1 MATEGESIAPPPPP
15 VVPVEAVKPEPLPV
29 EAVKAEA
36 VVESVGLTEDPMSYT
51 SSFDSNEFKRSFAL
65 NYKMKKKPKVLFAM
79 ALGFPEFDGILDRPP
94 ISTIKRKE
102 LNDQYVPKAEDYKN
116 EIKRRAHYFMNDSE
130 ESSYYTDQLK
140 RPHPLKTKRS
150 SIVLPQPNQWLN
162 TQLKKWLTERPLN
175 PNDNDVRFLRYQ
187 IKRALD
193 YLTSDVT
200 NTVNGQD
207 VLQEFPV
214 LPTPADAPLDGPAI
228 TGGPNGDGEM
238 KPSIPITE
246 TIMASTS
253 HSSSN
258 VTQNLG
264 TIETEPYL
272 YSTAHDS
279 DVYKLSAAGTYL
291 LKGKQP
297 RILFAMAHGIPDLQT
312 MIENATHNLVKRKE
326 VTEEFMPRAEDYR
339 YEIKR
344 RANYFMNMEE
354 QKNYYIQD
362 LETKNPLENMRGI
375 VTLPQPAQWKVH
387 ALKQWLAER
396 PLKPDD
402 RDSKFLH
409 ASIKKCTNALNEAV
423 LKDPS
428 LTQHGTKRSASM
440 MLAAS
445 ELSTA
450 FHDGSVHG
458 GLVDANGPL
467 MQVLAKQDAI
477 LGAVKKQNQQQSILN
492 KITILTQSIMGYNQE
507 ISILR
512 STHNDIENRILTVE
526 MKIAENPDAEE
537 GLKKLI
543 GKHEKRK
550 AEVDA
555 KIRDLEEKIA
565 GVRIEINEQ
574 NDAIE
579 NIDNLDEKGT
589 GGETVPAAEALTEG
603 EPPNKKLKVES
614 ETPPQDQSHQSQ
626 EPIQQPQ
633 ETQELLQQ
641 TQPSQEPLQQPQPEQ
656 QQDPPQAQQFDLDE
670 PQVNE
675 NAYQGFVEHP
685 EEQTEKCEV

>member
-1 MATEGESIAPPPPP
+1 MAPAKEETTEEP
-15 VVPVEAVKPEPLPV
+15 EA
-29 EAVKAEA
+29 
-36 VVESVGLTEDPMSYT
+36 GDDPMSYE

-116 EIKRRAHYFMNDSE
+116 EIKRRAHYFMNDSA

-140 RPHPLKTKRS
+140 RAHPLKTKRS

-175 PNDNDVRFLRYQ
+175 PSDNDVRFLRYQ

-193 YLTSDVT
+193 FLTSDVT

-228 TGGPNGDGEM
+228 SGASNGEGEA
-238 KPSIPITE
+238 KPSVPITE
-246 TIMASTS
+246 TIMASTA

-264 TIETEPYL
+264 TIETEPYV
-272 YSTAHDS
+272 YTTPHDS

-297 RILFAMAHGIPDLQT
+297 RTLFAMAHGTPELQS
-312 MIENATHNLVKRKE
+312 MIESATSNLVKRKE

-354 QKNYYIQD
+354 QKNYYLQD

-396 PLKPDD
+396 PLKPDE
-402 RDSKFLH
+402 RDSKFLK

-423 LKDPS
+423 MKDPS
-428 LTQHGTKRSASM
+428 LTQHGVKRTASM
-440 MLAAS
+440 MLAS
-445 ELSTA
+445 SDL
-450 FHDGSVHG
+450 HDLTG
-458 GLVDANGPL
+458 DAPL
-467 MQVLAKQDAI
+467 LQVLAKQDAI

-526 MKIAENPDAEE
+526 MKIAENSDAEE

-543 GKHEKRK
+543 AKHEERK
-550 AEVDA
+550 AEVDT
-555 KIRDLEEKIA
+555 KIQELETKIA
-565 GVRIEINEQ
+565 GVRVEI
-574 NDAIE
+574 
-579 NIDNLDEKGT
+579 DEHN
-589 GGETVPAAEALTEG
+589 EALEAIDVEEPEEEPKEEDEDDV
-603 EPPNKKLKVES
+603 EPPKKKAKIEEDVE
-614 ETPPQDQSHQSQ
+614 E
-626 EPIQQPQ
+626 E
-633 ETQELLQQ
+633 
-641 TQPSQEPLQQPQPEQ
+641 
-656 QQDPPQAQQFDLDE
+656 A
-670 PQVNE
+670 
-675 NAYQGFVEHP
+675 VE
-685 EEQTEKCEV
+685 KAEV

>member
-1 MATEGESIAPPPPP
+1 MSAEEEGTTSAP
-15 VVPVEAVKPEPLPV
+15 EEVKDETP
-29 EAVKAEA
+29 
-36 VVESVGLTEDPMSYT
+36 GDDPMSYE
-51 SSFDSNEFKRSFAL
+51 SGFDSSEFKRSFAL
-65 NYKMKKKPKVLFAM
+65 NYNMKKKPKVLFAM
-79 ALGFPEFDGILDRPP
+79 ALGFPEFDGILDKPP
-94 ISTIKRKE
+94 VSTIKRKE

-116 EIKRRAHYFMNDSE
+116 EIKRRAHYFMNDSA

-162 TQLKKWLTERPLN
+162 TALKKWLTERPLN

-193 YLTSDVT
+193 FLTSDVT

-228 TGGPNGDGEM
+228 TGGANGEGEV
-238 KPSIPITE
+238 KLSVPITE

-264 TIETEPYL
+264 VIETEPYL
-272 YSTAHDS
+272 YTTDHDS

-291 LKGKQP
+291 LQGNQP
-297 RILFAMAHGIPDLQT
+297 RTLFAMAHGIPELQG
-312 MIENATHNLVKRKE
+312 MIEGATNNLVKRKE

-354 QKNYYIQD
+354 QKNYYVQD
-362 LETKNPLENMRGI
+362 LEIKNPLENMRGI

-387 ALKQWLAER
+387 ALKQWLTER
-396 PLKPDD
+396 ALKPNEKDTQ
-402 RDSKFLH
+402 FLQ

-423 LKDPS
+423 MKDPS
-428 LTQHGTKRSASM
+428 LTQHGVKRSSSM
-440 MLAAS
+440 MLASS
-445 ELSTA
+445 EN
-450 FHDGSVHG
+450 FPIID
-458 GLVDANGPL
+458 GPL

-512 STHNDIENRILTVE
+512 STHNEIENRLLNVE
-526 MKIAENPDAEE
+526 MKIAENPDSADAFKKIIEKQEE
-537 GLKKLI
+537 
-543 GKHEKRK
+543 RK
-550 AEVDA
+550 ADVDSDT
-555 KIRDLEEKIA
+555 KELEEKIA
-565 GVRIEINEQ
+565 AVRAQVEEQNEKLQSIDIEIEES
-574 NDAIE
+574 AAPP
-579 NIDNLDEKGT
+579 L
-589 GGETVPAAEALTEG
+589 VPAPTEG
-603 EPPNKKLKVES
+603 EPPRKKTKTEPTEEEEQEADMEEINYQEEEES
-614 ETPPQDQSHQSQ
+614 EK
-626 EPIQQPQ
+626 
-633 ETQELLQQ
+633 
-641 TQPSQEPLQQPQPEQ
+641 
-656 QQDPPQAQQFDLDE
+656 A
-670 PQVNE
+670 
-675 NAYQGFVEHP
+675 
-685 EEQTEKCEV
+685 EV

>member
-1 MATEGESIAPPPPP
+1 MTTEGENPTQNDA
-15 VVPVEAVKPEPLPV
+15 
-29 EAVKAEA
+29 
-36 VVESVGLTEDPMSYT
+36 GEDPMAYV

-130 ESSYYTDQLK
+130 ESSYYTEQLK

-162 TQLKKWLTERPLN
+162 TQLKRWLTERPLN

-193 YLTSDVT
+193 FLTSDVT

-214 LPTPADAPLDGPAI
+214 LPTPADAPLDGPAV
-228 TGGPNGDGEM
+228 TGGPNGDGET
-238 KPSIPITE
+238 KVFVPITE
-246 TIMASTS
+246 TIMASAS
-253 HSSSN
+253 HASSN
-258 VTQNLG
+258 VTESLG

-297 RILFAMAHGIPDLQT
+297 RILFAMAHGIPDLQA
-312 MIENATHNLVKRKE
+312 MIEGATQNLVKRKE

-354 QKNYYIQD
+354 QKSYYVDD
-362 LETKNPLENMRGI
+362 LDAKNPLENMRGI

-396 PLKPDD
+396 PLKPDE
-402 RDSKFLH
+402 RDSKFLL
-409 ASIKKCTNALNEAV
+409 ASIKKCTNALKEAV

-428 LTQHGTKRSASM
+428 LTQHGVKRSASM
-440 MLAAS
+440 MLS
-445 ELSTA
+445 SDY
-450 FHDGSVHG
+450 HDGPGS
-458 GLVDANGPL
+458 LADANSPL

-512 STHNDIENRILTVE
+512 STSNDIETRILTIE
-526 MKIAENPDAEE
+526 MKIAENPNAEDS
-537 GLKKLI
+537 LKKLI
-543 GKHEKRK
+543 SKQLERK
-550 AEVDA
+550 AGVDSQIKDLDI
-555 KIRDLEEKIA
+555 KIT
-565 GVRIEINEQ
+565 GVRTEIDQQ
-574 NDAIE
+574 N
-579 NIDNLDEKGT
+579 
-589 GGETVPAAEALTEG
+589 EALKTIDTTVAETPTTATEATDG
-603 EPPNKKLKVES
+603 EPPNKKVKLNP
-614 ETPPQDQSHQSQ
+614 T
-626 EPIQQPQ
+626 
-633 ETQELLQQ
+633 
-641 TQPSQEPLQQPQPEQ
+641 EQ
-656 QQDPPQAQQFDLDE
+656 QQYELQEA
-670 PQVNE
+670 E
-675 NAYQGFVEHP
+675 NNYQGMVED
-685 EEQTEKCEV
+685 QATKCEV

>member
-1 MATEGESIAPPPPP
+1 MATEGETVAPPPAEEAPAATEEP
-15 VVPVEAVKPEPLPV
+15 VKDEETPAPAVP
-29 EAVKAEA
+29 
-36 VVESVGLTEDPMSYT
+36 GEDPMAYVSG
-51 SSFDSNEFKRSFAL
+51 FDSNEFKRSFAL

-116 EIKRRAHYFMNDSE
+116 EIKRRAHYFMNDTE

-193 YLTSDVT
+193 FLTSDVT

-228 TGGPNGDGEM
+228 TGGTNADGEV

-258 VTQNLG
+258 VTQSLG

-272 YSTAHDS
+272 YSTDHDS

-297 RILFAMAHGIPDLQT
+297 RTLFAMAHGIPELQA
-312 MIENATHNLVKRKE
+312 MIEGATQNLVKRKE

-354 QKNYYIQD
+354 QKNYYVQD
-362 LETKNPLENMRGI
+362 LEAKNPLENMRGI

-396 PLKPDD
+396 PLKPDE
-402 RDSKFLH
+402 RDAKFLQS
-409 ASIKKCTNALNEAV
+409 SIKKCTNALTEAV

-428 LTQHGTKRSASM
+428 LTQHGVKRSASM

-445 ELSTA
+445 ELSSA
-450 FHDGSVHG
+450 SHG
-458 GLVDANGPL
+458 LDANGPL

-512 STHNDIENRILTVE
+512 SFHNDVENRILTVE

-537 GLKKLI
+537 NLKKLI
-543 GKHEKRK
+543 GKHEEKK
-550 AEVDA
+550 ADVDS
-555 KIRDLEEKIA
+555 KIKDLEDKIA
-565 GVRIEINEQ
+565 GVRVEIDEQ
-574 NDAIE
+574 NKALKT
-579 NIDNLDEKGT
+579 ID
-589 GGETVPAAEALTEG
+589 ETPKEEPKEEVKAEAPEAAPEAEITVEG
-603 EPPNKKLKVES
+603 EPPRKKARTEEPAPVEA
-614 ETPPQDQSHQSQ
+614 
-626 EPIQQPQ
+626 
-633 ETQELLQQ
+633 
-641 TQPSQEPLQQPQPEQ
+641 PEGAPM
-656 QQDPPQAQQFDLDE
+656 DFAEGTTTEQA
-670 PQVNE
+670 
-675 NAYQGFVEHP
+675 
-685 EEQTEKCEV
+685 EV

>member
-1 MATEGESIAPPPPP
+1 MMATEGEGIVPVPVE
-15 VVPVEAVKPEPLPV
+15 VVPVEAVK
-29 EAVKAEA
+29 AEIETA
-36 VVESVGLTEDPMSYT
+36 TEDDIDDPMSYV

-65 NYKMKKKPKVLFAM
+65 NYTMKKKPKVLFAM

-116 EIKRRAHYFMNDSE
+116 EIKRRAHYFMNDNE
-130 ESSYYTDQLK
+130 ESNYYTDQLK

-162 TQLKKWLTERPLN
+162 TQLKKWLTKRPLN
-175 PNDNDVRFLRYQ
+175 PNDNDVRFLRFQ

-193 YLTSDVT
+193 FLTSDVT

-228 TGGPNGDGEM
+228 TGGPNGDGEA
-238 KPSIPITE
+238 KASVPITE

-258 VTQNLG
+258 VTQSLG
-264 TIETEPYL
+264 TIETEEYL

-291 LKGKQP
+291 LKGEQP
-297 RILFAMAHGIPDLQT
+297 RILFAMAHGIPELQS
-312 MIENATHNLVKRKE
+312 MIEMSTQNLVKRKE

-344 RANYFMNMEE
+344 RANYFMNMDE
-354 QKNYYIQD
+354 QKNYYVQD
-362 LETKNPLENMRGI
+362 LDTKNPLENMRGI

-387 ALKQWLAER
+387 ALKQWLTER
-396 PLKPDD
+396 PLKPDE
-402 RDSKFLH
+402 RDSKFLQ
-409 ASIKKCTNALNEAV
+409 ASIKKCTNALNDAV

-428 LTQHGTKRSASM
+428 LTQHGIKRTASM

-445 ELSTA
+445 ELTSVL
-450 FHDGSVHG
+450 HDGSVVPAA
-458 GLVDANGPL
+458 LVDAGGPL

-507 ISILR
+507 ISIFR
-512 STHNDIENRILTVE
+512 SSHNDVENRILTVE
-526 MKIAENPDAEE
+526 MKIAETPSAEE

-543 GKHEKRK
+543 VKHEERK
-550 AEVDA
+550 AGIDS

-565 GVRIEINEQ
+565 GVRAEIDGQ
-574 NDAIE
+574 NDAM
-579 NIDNLDEKGT
+579 NAIDDADEV
-589 GGETVPAAEALTEG
+589 EVVPVAAE
-603 EPPNKKLKVES
+603 EPPMKKAKIEPSL
-614 ETPPQDQSHQSQ
+614 Q
-626 EPIQQPQ
+626 EP
-633 ETQELLQQ
+633 
-641 TQPSQEPLQQPQPEQ
+641 Q
-656 QQDPPQAQQFDLDE
+656 QQFELGEHP
-670 PQVNE
+670 VNE
-675 NAYQGFVEHP
+675 NNYEGVEDH
-685 EEQTEKCEV
+685 EMDDTEKCEV

>member
-1 MATEGESIAPPPPP
+1 MTTEGETIA
-15 VVPVEAVKPEPLPV
+15 PLPV
-29 EAVKAEA
+29 EGDKTE
-36 VVESVGLTEDPMSYT
+36 EPGEDPMSYE
-51 SSFDSNEFKRSFAL
+51 SSYDSSEFKRSFAL
-65 NYKMKKKPKVLFAM
+65 NYNMKKKPKVLFAM

-94 ISTIKRKE
+94 VSTIKRKE

-116 EIKRRAHYFMNDSE
+116 EIKRRAHYFMNDGE

-193 YLTSDVT
+193 FLTSDAT
-200 NTVNGQD
+200 NTINGQD

-228 TGGPNGDGEM
+228 TGGTNGDGEA
-238 KPSIPITE
+238 KASVPITE

-264 TIETEPYL
+264 TIETEEHL
-272 YSTAHDS
+272 YSTDHDS

-297 RILFAMAHGIPDLQT
+297 RILFAMAHGIAELQT
-312 MIENATHNLVKRKE
+312 MIENATQNLVKRKE

-354 QKNYYIQD
+354 QKNYYVQD
-362 LETKNPLENMRGI
+362 LDSKNPLENMRGI

-396 PLKPDD
+396 PLKPDE
-402 RDSKFLH
+402 RDSKFLM

-428 LTQHGTKRSASM
+428 LTQHGIKRTATM

-445 ELSTA
+445 ELTSA
-450 FHDGSVHG
+450 FQVDGSVLQG

-512 STHNDIENRILTVE
+512 STHNDIETRILTVE
-526 MKIAENPDAEE
+526 MKIAESSKPSA
-537 GLKKLI
+537 GLTKLI
-543 GKHEKRK
+543 EKHEERK
-550 AEVDA
+550 AEVDT
-555 KIRDLEEKIA
+555 KIKDLEEKIA
-565 GVRIEINEQ
+565 AVRVEVDGH
-574 NDAIE
+574 NDDLT
-579 NIDNLDEKGT
+579 NIDIS
-589 GGETVPAAEALTEG
+589 AAEAEAASSVMPVVTEASEE
-603 EPPNKKLKVES
+603 EPPRKRAKTESSEPAFEMGGEDLGETAVE
-614 ETPPQDQSHQSQ
+614 E
-626 EPIQQPQ
+626 
-633 ETQELLQQ
+633 
-641 TQPSQEPLQQPQPEQ
+641 
-656 QQDPPQAQQFDLDE
+656 
-670 PQVNE
+670 
-675 NAYQGFVEHP
+675 
-685 EEQTEKCEV
+685 TEKCEV

>member
-1 MATEGESIAPPPPP
+1 MAATEEVTTATE
-15 VVPVEAVKPEPLPV
+15 EAKTDAIP
-29 EAVKAEA
+29 
-36 VVESVGLTEDPMSYT
+36 GEDPMAYEST
-51 SSFDSNEFKRSFAL
+51 FDSSEFYRSFAL

-116 EIKRRAHYFMNDSE
+116 EIKRRAHYFMNDSA

-140 RPHPLKTKRS
+140 RAHPLKTKRS

-193 YLTSDVT
+193 FLTSDVT

-228 TGGPNGDGEM
+228 TGGPNGDEV
-238 KPSIPITE
+238 KPSVPITE
-246 TIMASTS
+246 TIMASTA

-258 VTQNLG
+258 VTEKLG
-264 TIETEPYL
+264 TIETEPFL
-272 YSTAHDS
+272 YTTPHDS

-297 RILFAMAHGIPDLQT
+297 RTLFAMAHGTPELQT
-312 MIENATHNLVKRKE
+312 MIEQATQNLVKRKE

-354 QKNYYIQD
+354 QKKYYLED

-387 ALKQWLAER
+387 ALKQWLTER

-402 RDSKFLH
+402 KDSKFLQ

-423 LKDPS
+423 MKDPS
-428 LTQHGTKRSASM
+428 LTQHGVKRSASM
-440 MLAAS
+440 MLS
-445 ELSTA
+445 SSDL
-450 FHDGSVHG
+450 HDSM
-458 GLVDANGPL
+458 DAPL

-537 GLKKLI
+537 NLKKLI
-543 GKHEKRK
+543 AKHEERK
-550 AEVDA
+550 TEVDT
-555 KIRDLEEKIA
+555 KIQDLETKIA
-565 GVRIEINEQ
+565 AVRVEIDQQ
-574 NDAIE
+574 N
-579 NIDNLDEKGT
+579 
-589 GGETVPAAEALTEG
+589 EALKAIDVEEPPAEEPKVEEPVTEG
-603 EPPNKKLKVES
+603 EPPKKKAKIE
-614 ETPPQDQSHQSQ
+614 ETPD
-626 EPIQQPQ
+626 
-633 ETQELLQQ
+633 
-641 TQPSQEPLQQPQPEQ
+641 
-656 QQDPPQAQQFDLDE
+656 
-670 PQVNE
+670 
-675 NAYQGFVEHP
+675 VE
-685 EEQTEKCEV
+685 EEAVEKAEV

>member
-1 MATEGESIAPPPPP
+1 MTSEGETIA
-15 VVPVEAVKPEPLPV
+15 PLPV
-29 EAVKAEA
+29 EGAKTE
-36 VVESVGLTEDPMSYT
+36 EPGEDPMSYE
-51 SSFDSNEFKRSFAL
+51 SSYDSSEFKRSFAL
-65 NYKMKKKPKVLFAM
+65 NYNMKKKPKVLFAM

-116 EIKRRAHYFMNDSE
+116 EIKRRAHYFMNDGE

-193 YLTSDVT
+193 FLTSDVT

-228 TGGPNGDGEM
+228 TGGTNSDGEA
-238 KPSIPITE
+238 KVSVPITE

-264 TIETEPYL
+264 TIDTEEYL
-272 YSTAHDS
+272 YSTDHDS
-279 DVYKLSAAGTYL
+279 DVYKLSAAGSYL

-297 RILFAMAHGIPDLQT
+297 RILFAMAHGIAELQT
-312 MIENATHNLVKRKE
+312 MIENATQNLVKRKE

-354 QKNYYIQD
+354 QKNYYVQD
-362 LETKNPLENMRGI
+362 LDSKNPLENMRGI

-396 PLKPDD
+396 PLKPDE
-402 RDSKFLH
+402 RDSKFLM

-428 LTQHGTKRSASM
+428 LTQHGIKRTATM

-445 ELSTA
+445 ELTSA
-450 FHDGSVHG
+450 FQVDGSVFQG

-512 STHNDIENRILTVE
+512 STHNDIETRILTVE
-526 MKIAENPDAEE
+526 MKIAESSKPSE

-543 GKHEKRK
+543 EKHEERK
-550 AEVDA
+550 VEVDI
-555 KIRDLEEKIA
+555 KIKELEEKIA
-565 GVRIEINEQ
+565 AVRVEVDGH
-574 NDAIE
+574 NDDLT
-579 NIDNLDEKGT
+579 NIDIS
-589 GGETVPAAEALTEG
+589 AAEAEAASSVMPVVTEATEE
-603 EPPNKKLKVES
+603 EPPRKRAKTES
-614 ETPPQDQSHQSQ
+614 SEPPFELGGEDLGET
-626 EPIQQPQ
+626 
-633 ETQELLQQ
+633 
-641 TQPSQEPLQQPQPEQ
+641 
-656 QQDPPQAQQFDLDE
+656 A
-670 PQVNE
+670 V
-675 NAYQGFVEHP
+675 
-685 EEQTEKCEV
+685 EQTEKCEV

>member
-1 MATEGESIAPPPPP
+1 MMATEGEGIVPVPVE
-15 VVPVEAVKPEPLPV
+15 VVPVEAVK
-29 EAVKAEA
+29 AEIETA
-36 VVESVGLTEDPMSYT
+36 TEDDIEDPMSYV

-65 NYKMKKKPKVLFAM
+65 NYTMKKKPKVLFAM

-116 EIKRRAHYFMNDSE
+116 EIKRRAHYFMNDNE
-130 ESSYYTDQLK
+130 ESNYYTDQLK

-162 TQLKKWLTERPLN
+162 TQLKKWLTKRPLN
-175 PNDNDVRFLRYQ
+175 PNDNDVRFLRFQ

-193 YLTSDVT
+193 FLTSDVT

-228 TGGPNGDGEM
+228 TGGPNGDGEA
-238 KPSIPITE
+238 KASVPITE

-258 VTQNLG
+258 VTQSLG
-264 TIETEPYL
+264 TIETEEYL

-291 LKGKQP
+291 LKGEQP
-297 RILFAMAHGIPDLQT
+297 RILFAMAHGIPELQS
-312 MIENATHNLVKRKE
+312 MIEMSTQNLVKRKE

-344 RANYFMNMEE
+344 RANYFMNMDE
-354 QKNYYIQD
+354 QKNYYVQD
-362 LETKNPLENMRGI
+362 LDTKNPLENMRGI

-387 ALKQWLAER
+387 ALKQWLTER
-396 PLKPDD
+396 PLKPDE
-402 RDSKFLH
+402 RDSKFLQ
-409 ASIKKCTNALNEAV
+409 ASIKKCTNALNDAV

-428 LTQHGTKRSASM
+428 LTQHGIKRTASM

-445 ELSTA
+445 ELTSVL
-450 FHDGSVHG
+450 HDGSVVPAA
-458 GLVDANGPL
+458 LVDAGGPL

-507 ISILR
+507 ISIFR
-512 STHNDIENRILTVE
+512 SSHNDVENRILTVE
-526 MKIAENPDAEE
+526 MKIAETPSAEE

-543 GKHEKRK
+543 VKHEERK
-550 AEVDA
+550 AGIDS

-565 GVRIEINEQ
+565 GVRAEIDGQ
-574 NDAIE
+574 NDAM
-579 NIDNLDEKGT
+579 NAIDDADEV
-589 GGETVPAAEALTEG
+589 EVVPVAAE
-603 EPPNKKLKVES
+603 EPPMKKAKIEPSL
-614 ETPPQDQSHQSQ
+614 Q
-626 EPIQQPQ
+626 EP
-633 ETQELLQQ
+633 
-641 TQPSQEPLQQPQPEQ
+641 Q
-656 QQDPPQAQQFDLDE
+656 QQFELGEHP
-670 PQVNE
+670 VNE
-675 NAYQGFVEHP
+675 NNYEGVEDH
-685 EEQTEKCEV
+685 EMDDTEKCEV

>member
-1 MATEGESIAPPPPP
+1 MAPAKEETTEEP
-15 VVPVEAVKPEPLPV
+15 EA
-29 EAVKAEA
+29 
-36 VVESVGLTEDPMSYT
+36 GDDPMSYE

-116 EIKRRAHYFMNDSE
+116 EIKRRAHYFMNDSA

-140 RPHPLKTKRS
+140 RAHPLKTKRS

-193 YLTSDVT
+193 FLTSDVT

-228 TGGPNGDGEM
+228 AGASNGEGEA
-238 KPSIPITE
+238 KPSVPITE
-246 TIMASTS
+246 TIMASTA

-264 TIETEPYL
+264 TIETDPYV
-272 YSTAHDS
+272 YTTPHDS

-291 LKGKQP
+291 LKANQP
-297 RILFAMAHGIPDLQT
+297 RTLFAMAHGTPELQSL
-312 MIENATHNLVKRKE
+312 IESATSNLVKRKE

-354 QKNYYIQD
+354 QKNYYLQD

-396 PLKPDD
+396 PLKPDE
-402 RDSKFLH
+402 RDSKFLQ

-423 LKDPS
+423 MKDPS
-428 LTQHGTKRSASM
+428 LTQHGVKRTASM
-440 MLAAS
+440 MLAS
-445 ELSTA
+445 SDL
-450 FHDGSVHG
+450 HDLTG
-458 GLVDANGPL
+458 DAPL
-467 MQVLAKQDAI
+467 LQVLAKQDAI

-492 KITILTQSIMGYNQE
+492 KITILSQSIMGYNQE

-526 MKIAENPDAEE
+526 MKIAENSDAEK

-543 GKHEKRK
+543 TKHEERK
-550 AEVDA
+550 AEVDT
-555 KIRDLEEKIA
+555 KIQELETKIA
-565 GVRIEINEQ
+565 GVRVEIDEQ
-574 NDAIE
+574 N
-579 NIDNLDEKGT
+579 
-589 GGETVPAAEALTEG
+589 EALNAIDVEEPEEEPEEEG
-603 EPPNKKLKVES
+603 EEEVEPPKKKAKIEEDVE
-614 ETPPQDQSHQSQ
+614 E
-626 EPIQQPQ
+626 E
-633 ETQELLQQ
+633 
-641 TQPSQEPLQQPQPEQ
+641 
-656 QQDPPQAQQFDLDE
+656 A
-670 PQVNE
+670 
-675 NAYQGFVEHP
+675 VE
-685 EEQTEKCEV
+685 KAEV

>member
-1 MATEGESIAPPPPP
+1 MMATEGEGIVPVPVEVVPVE
-15 VVPVEAVKPEPLPV
+15 VVPVEAVK
-29 EAVKAEA
+29 AEIETA
-36 VVESVGLTEDPMSYT
+36 TEDDIEDPMSYV

-65 NYKMKKKPKVLFAM
+65 NYTMKKKPKVLFAM

-116 EIKRRAHYFMNDSE
+116 EIKRRAHYFMNDNE
-130 ESSYYTDQLK
+130 ESNYYTDQLK

-162 TQLKKWLTERPLN
+162 TQLKKWLTKRPLN
-175 PNDNDVRFLRYQ
+175 PNDNDVRFLRFQ

-193 YLTSDVT
+193 FLTSDVT

-228 TGGPNGDGEM
+228 TGGPNGDGEA
-238 KPSIPITE
+238 KASVPITE

-258 VTQNLG
+258 VTQSLG
-264 TIETEPYL
+264 TIETEEYL

-291 LKGKQP
+291 LKGEQP
-297 RILFAMAHGIPDLQT
+297 RILFAMAHGIPELQS
-312 MIENATHNLVKRKE
+312 MIEMSTQNLVKRKE

-344 RANYFMNMEE
+344 RANYFMNMDE
-354 QKNYYIQD
+354 QKNYYVQD
-362 LETKNPLENMRGI
+362 LDTKNPLENMRGI

-387 ALKQWLAER
+387 ALKQWLTER
-396 PLKPDD
+396 PLKPDE
-402 RDSKFLH
+402 RDSKFLQ
-409 ASIKKCTNALNEAV
+409 ASIKKCTNALNDAV

-428 LTQHGTKRSASM
+428 LTQHGIKRTASM

-445 ELSTA
+445 ELTSVL
-450 FHDGSVHG
+450 HDGSVVPAA
-458 GLVDANGPL
+458 LVDAGGPL

-507 ISILR
+507 ISIFR
-512 STHNDIENRILTVE
+512 SSHNDVENRILTVE
-526 MKIAENPDAEE
+526 MKIAETPSAEE

-543 GKHEKRK
+543 AKHEERK
-550 AEVDA
+550 AGIDS

-565 GVRIEINEQ
+565 GVRAEIDGQ
-574 NDAIE
+574 NDAM
-579 NIDNLDEKGT
+579 NAIDDADEV
-589 GGETVPAAEALTEG
+589 EVVPVAAE
-603 EPPNKKLKVES
+603 EPPMKKAKIEPSL
-614 ETPPQDQSHQSQ
+614 Q
-626 EPIQQPQ
+626 EP
-633 ETQELLQQ
+633 
-641 TQPSQEPLQQPQPEQ
+641 Q
-656 QQDPPQAQQFDLDE
+656 QQFELGEHP
-670 PQVNE
+670 VNE
-675 NAYQGFVEHP
+675 NNYEGVEDH
-685 EEQTEKCEV
+685 EMDDTEKCEV

>member
-1 MATEGESIAPPPPP
+1 MTTEEETIA
-15 VVPVEAVKPEPLPV
+15 PLPV
-29 EAVKAEA
+29 DPVAKLEVATVDAD
-36 VVESVGLTEDPMSYT
+36 VDVDPDPGDDPMSYV

-65 NYKMKKKPKVLFAM
+65 NYNMKKKPKVLFAM

-140 RPHPLKTKRS
+140 RSHPLKTKRS

-175 PNDNDVRFLRYQ
+175 PSDNDVRFLRYQ

-193 YLTSDVT
+193 FLTSDVT

-228 TGGPNGDGEM
+228 TGGGNGDGEA
-238 KPSIPITE
+238 KASIPITE

-264 TIETEPYL
+264 TIETDDYL
-272 YSTAHDS
+272 YSTVHDS
-279 DVYKLSAAGTYL
+279 DVYKLSSAGTYL
-291 LKGKQP
+291 LKGEQP
-297 RILFAMAHGIPDLQT
+297 RILFAMAHGIPELQS
-312 MIENATHNLVKRKE
+312 MIENSTQNLVKRKE

-354 QKNYYIQD
+354 HKNYYVQD
-362 LETKNPLENMRGI
+362 LDSKNPLENMRGI

-387 ALKQWLAER
+387 ALKQWLSER
-396 PLKPDD
+396 PLKPDE
-402 RDSKFLH
+402 RDSQFLSN
-409 ASIKKCTNALNEAV
+409 SIKQCTNALNEAV
-423 LKDPS
+423 VKDPS
-428 LTQHGTKRSASM
+428 LTQHGVKRTASM

-445 ELSTA
+445 ELSSA
-450 FHDGSVHG
+450 FHDGSVVHG
-458 GLVDANGPL
+458 ALVDANGPL

-526 MKIAENPDAEE
+526 MKIAETPSAEE
-537 GLKKLI
+537 ALKKLI
-543 GKHEKRK
+543 TKHEERK
-550 AEVDA
+550 AVVDS
-555 KIRDLEEKIA
+555 KIVDLEDKIA
-565 GVRIEINEQ
+565 AVRVEIEEQ
-574 NDAIE
+574 NEELETI
-579 NIDNLDEKGT
+579 NNSDESEASGAVMVA
-589 GGETVPAAEALTEG
+589 VPAAAEASDDG
-603 EPPNKKLKVES
+603 EPPRKKTKS
-614 ETPPQDQSHQSQ
+614 EM
-626 EPIQQPQ
+626 
-633 ETQELLQQ
+633 
-641 TQPSQEPLQQPQPEQ
+641 PEEH
-656 QQDPPQAQQFDLDE
+656 DPQQFELGE
-670 PQVNE
+670 PDSN
-675 NAYQGFVEHP
+675 YQGLVVEHAV
-685 EEQTEKCEV
+685 EQTEKCEV

>member
-1 MATEGESIAPPPPP
+1 MTAEGETETIA
-15 VVPVEAVKPEPLPV
+15 PLPV
-29 EAVKAEA
+29 EGEKDE
-36 VVESVGLTEDPMSYT
+36 EPGEDPMSYE
-51 SSFDSNEFKRSFAL
+51 SSYDSNEFKRSFAL
-65 NYKMKKKPKVLFAM
+65 NYNMKKKPKVLFAM

-116 EIKRRAHYFMNDSE
+116 EIKRRAHYFMNDGE
-130 ESSYYTDQLK
+130 ESCYYTDQLK

-175 PNDNDVRFLRYQ
+175 PSDNDVRFLRYQ

-193 YLTSDVT
+193 FLTSDVT

-228 TGGPNGDGEM
+228 TGGANGDGEA
-238 KPSIPITE
+238 KVSVPITE

-264 TIETEPYL
+264 TIETEEYI
-272 YSTAHDS
+272 YSTVHDS

-297 RILFAMAHGIPDLQT
+297 RILFAMAHGITELQS
-312 MIENATHNLVKRKE
+312 MIENATQNLVKRKE

-354 QKNYYIQD
+354 QKNYYVQD
-362 LETKNPLENMRGI
+362 LDSKNPLENMRGI
-375 VTLPQPAQWKVH
+375 ITLPQPAQWKVH

-396 PLKPDD
+396 PLKPDE
-402 RDSKFLH
+402 RDSNFLM

-428 LTQHGTKRSASM
+428 LTQHGIKRTASM

-445 ELSTA
+445 ELTSA
-450 FHDGSVHG
+450 LVDGSVLQG

-526 MKIAENPDAEE
+526 MKTAESSKPEE

-543 GKHEKRK
+543 EKHEDRK
-550 AEVDA
+550 AEVDV
-555 KIRDLEEKIA
+555 KIKDLEEKIA
-565 GVRIEINEQ
+565 AVRVEVDAH
-574 NDAIE
+574 NDDLQ
-579 NIDNLDEKGT
+579 NIDIS
-589 GGETVPAAEALTEG
+589 AAEAEAASSVMPVVTEASEE
-603 EPPNKKLKVES
+603 EPPRKMAKTES
-614 ETPPQDQSHQSQ
+614 S
-626 EPIQQPQ
+626 
-633 ETQELLQQ
+633 
-641 TQPSQEPLQQPQPEQ
+641 PEQ
-656 QQDPPQAQQFDLDE
+656 FELGEDMGENPVEQA
-670 PQVNE
+670 
-675 NAYQGFVEHP
+675 
-685 EEQTEKCEV
+685 EKCEV

>member
-1 MATEGESIAPPPPP
+1 MKADETTTP
-15 VVPVEAVKPEPLPV
+15 EA
-29 EAVKAEA
+29 
-36 VVESVGLTEDPMSYT
+36 GEDPMAYEC
-51 SSFDSNEFKRSFAL
+51 SFDQNEFKRSFAL
-65 NYKMKKKPKVLFAM
+65 NYAMKKKPKVLFAM

-116 EIKRRAHYFMNDSE
+116 EIKRRAHYFMNDSSE
-130 ESSYYTDQLK
+130 ASYYTDQLK

-193 YLTSDVT
+193 FLTSDVI

-228 TGGPNGDGEM
+228 TGGANGDEV
-238 KPSIPITE
+238 KPSVPITE
-246 TIMASTS
+246 TIMASAAN
-253 HSSSN
+253 SSSN
-258 VTQNLG
+258 VSKTLG

-272 YSTAHDS
+272 YDTDQDS
-279 DVYKLSAAGTYL
+279 DVYKLSAAGTYI

-297 RILFAMAHGIPDLQT
+297 RILFAMAHGTPELQA
-312 MIENATHNLVKRKE
+312 MIESATSNLVKRKE

-354 QKNYYIQD
+354 QKNYYVQD
-362 LETKNPLENMRGI
+362 LESKNPLENMRGI

-396 PLKPDD
+396 PLKPNEKDTG
-402 RDSKFLH
+402 FLT
-409 ASIKKCTNALNEAV
+409 ASIKKCTDALNEAV

-428 LTQHGTKRSASM
+428 LTQHGVKRSAGM
-440 MLAAS
+440 MLASS
-445 ELSTA
+445 EP
-450 FHDGSVHG
+450 
-458 GLVDANGPL
+458 LVDGPL

-492 KITILTQSIMGYNQE
+492 KITVLTQSIMGFNQE

-512 STHNDIENRILTVE
+512 STANDIETRLLNVE
-526 MKIAENPDAEE
+526 IKVAENPDNADAFKKIVEKQE
-537 GLKKLI
+537 GLKADVD
-543 GKHEKRK
+543 GKIKELEDKVASVRT
-550 AEVDA
+550 EVD
-555 KIRDLEEKIA
+555 
-565 GVRIEINEQ
+565 EQ
-574 NDAIE
+574 NAALEAI
-579 NIDNLDEKGT
+579 DK
-589 GGETVPAAEALTEG
+589 ETAAPEPAEEEVTTEG
-603 EPPNKKLKVES
+603 EPPKKRARTGPS
-614 ETPPQDQSHQSQ
+614 ENEAAELQD
-626 EPIQQPQ
+626 
-633 ETQELLQQ
+633 LL
-641 TQPSQEPLQQPQPEQ
+641 
-656 QQDPPQAQQFDLDE
+656 
-670 PQVNE
+670 
-675 NAYQGFVEHP
+675 
-685 EEQTEKCEV
+685 TEKAEV